1 LAGYSTAEVS
11 DLVGL
16 KPTQVRHYVR
26 RDLLNPVRGSRGEYQ
41 FSFQDVVMLRS
52 AKELLDAS
60 VPVRK
65 TNRILLELKRRRFDT
80 SRPLSSL
87 RVRAEGARVLV
98 RDGYVSWDAETGQ
111 GSLFGMLDV
120 SVAPEVV
127 DSVKIVKLDAEPLV
141 KVKEVNEL
149 TSDDWYNLALDL
161 EEIAPERAPEAYR
174 RALEQNPDNADA
186 QVNLGRLF
194 QLRGDL
200 KKARR
205 YYQLALDS
213 MQDHQ
218 LANYNM
224 GTIFDELDQFETA
237 VGFYAKATSIPDAH
251 YNLARMHEVRGDE
264 LAALRHMRL
273 YRNLLE
279 P

>member
-1 LAGYSTAEVS
+1 
-11 DLVGL
+11 
-16 KPTQVRHYVR
+16 
-26 RDLLNPVRGSRGEYQ
+26 
-41 FSFQDVVMLRS
+41 MLRS
-52 AKELLDAS
+52 AKELLDAR

-65 TNRILLELKRRRFDT
+65 TNRILLQLKQRHFDA

-98 RDGYVSWDAETGQ
+98 RDGQVSWDAETGQ
-111 GSLFGMLDV
+111 GSLFGMLDAQV
-120 SVAPEVV
+120 KPEAV
-127 DSVKIVKLDAEPLV
+127 DSFKVVKLDVEPLV
-141 KVKEVNEL
+141 RAKEVNQL

-161 EEIAPERAPEAYR
+161 EEIDPERAPEAYR

-200 KKARR
+200 KIARR
-205 YYQLALDS
+205 HYKLALES

-237 VGFYAKATSIPDAH
+237 VSFYAKAISIPDAH
-251 YNLARMHEVRGDE
+251 YNLARMYEVRGDE
-264 LAALRHMRL
+264 LAALRHMRI
-273 YRNLLE
+273 YRKLLD